1 MSSSGV
7 HRTLRFGPSELL
19 SSKRV
24 LRRDG
29 VTLSLGSRA
38 FDILF
43 YLAERPGKVIG
54 KKELIDHVWSDV
66 TVEEGSLRVHVAA
79 IRKALEDGQFG
90 NRYIANVKGR
100 GYSFIES
107 VVRLEDSTEQRRLAA
122 ILAADVVGYSALL
135 ERAEEATYAE
145 FERLKREL
153 IAPSLSRHEGRLFKT
168 TGDGA
173 LAEFASPLAAMRC
186 AVEIQDHLASGGSP
200 LRLRVGLNL
209 GDVIVGQDGDLYGDG
224 ITIAVRLEGI
234 ADPGGIL
241 ISEKVYREVE
251 GKLDVGFEDRGELQ
265 LKNISKPVRAYAVCA
280 GAHSAPMIDKL
291 GAALSLPDKPSIAV
305 LPFQNLSSDPEQEF
319 FADGT
324 VEEIITALSRFKALF
339 VIARNSSFTY
349 KGRAVEVTQV
359 GRELGVRYVL
369 EGSVRRAADRV
380 RITGQLIDAAT
391 GAHLWADRF
400 DGGLGDIFDLQDQV
414 TERVVGAIAP
424 AVEIAEI
431 ERAKYKPTESLD
443 AYAIYLR
450 GLAKFYQ
457 YGNRLATAEALRLF
471 NSAIELDPEFA
482 LAYSHASH
490 CYAQAKTNSWSSG
503 TADELAEASRLAQ
516 RALELGKDDAWVLCG
531 SGWALALV
539 VRDLGVGTSLVDRA
553 LMLNSNLAEAWRCSG
568 WMRCWLGDPK
578 LAIEHFGRAMRLSP
592 LGRWLVDIQSGIAHA
607 HFFLDRYDEAA
618 SWAAMALQN
627 NPDFQAG
634 VRISAA
640 SNAMAGRTGEAHET
654 AVRLQRLNSALRV
667 SNLKHVLGP
676 YRRAEDLTRYEVG
689 LRKAGLPE

>member
-1 MSSSGV
+1 V
-7 HRTLRFGPSELL
+7 TQQ
-19 SSKRV
+19 RV
-24 LRRDG
+24 
-29 VTLSLGSRA
+29 
-38 FDILF
+38 
-43 YLAERPGKVIG
+43 
-54 KKELIDHVWSDV
+54 
-66 TVEEGSLRVHVAA
+66 
-79 IRKALEDGQFG
+79 
-90 NRYIANVKGR
+90 
-100 GYSFIES
+100 
-107 VVRLEDSTEQRRLAA
+107 QRRLAT

-135 ERAEEATYAE
+135 QRAEEATYAE

-153 IAPSLSRHEGRLFKT
+153 IAPSLSRNEGRLIKT

-173 LAEFASPLAAMRC
+173 LAEFASPLAAVRC
-186 AVEIQDHLASGGSP
+186 AVEIQHHIASGGST

-224 ITIAVRLEGI
+224 ITIAVRLERI

-241 ISEKVYREVE
+241 ISEKVYSEVE
-251 GKLDVGFEDRGELQ
+251 GKLDVDFENRGEQQ
-265 LKNISKPVRAYAVCA
+265 LKNIAKPVRAYAVGA
-280 GAHSAPMIDKL
+280 GAPGAPINKL
-291 GAALSLPDKPSIAV
+291 GVALSLPDKPSIAV

-319 FADGT
+319 FADGM

-349 KGRAVEVTQV
+349 KGRAVEVKQV

-369 EGSVRRAADRV
+369 EGSVRKSANRV

-391 GAHLWADRF
+391 SAHLWADRF

-424 AVEIAEI
+424 AVETAEI

-443 AYAIYLR
+443 AYATYLR

-457 YGNRLATAEALRLF
+457 YGNQLATAEALRLF
-471 NSAIELDPEFA
+471 NSAIELDPDFA

-490 CYAQAKTNSWSSG
+490 CYAHAKTNSWSSG
-503 TADELAEASRLAQ
+503 TADEIAEASRLAQ
-516 RALELGKDDAWVLCG
+516 RAVELGKDDDGVLCG
-531 SGWALALV
+531 SGWTLAFV
-539 VRDLGVGTSLVDRA
+539 VRDLGVGIGLIDRA
-553 LMLNSNLAEAWRCSG
+553 LTLNSNLAEAWRCSG
-568 WMRCWLGDPK
+568 WMRIWLGDPK
-578 LAIEHFGRAMRLSP
+578 LGIEHFTRAIRLSP

-607 HFFLDRYDEAA
+607 HFFLGRYDEAA
-618 SWAAMALQN
+618 SWAALAMQD

-634 VRISAA
+634 VRIGAA
-640 SNAMAGRTGEAHET
+640 SNAMAGRPGEAHET
-654 AVRLQRLNSALRV
+654 VARLRLLNPVLRV

-676 YRRAEDLTRYEVG
+676 YRRSEDLARYEEG